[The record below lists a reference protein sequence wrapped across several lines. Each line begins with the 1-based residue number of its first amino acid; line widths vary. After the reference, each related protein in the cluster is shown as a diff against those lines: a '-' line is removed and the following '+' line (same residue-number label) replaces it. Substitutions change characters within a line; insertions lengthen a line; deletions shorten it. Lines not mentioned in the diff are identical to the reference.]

1 MWTGDLY
8 CLVMRGGFVIP
19 AECVPLNGSVLGT
32 AKGTWVIH
40 VEEAVRVE
48 GTATVLL
55 NMSLRRGVRNP
66 EDAVVTR
73 RVGLMVPSTV
83 LEEFRL
89 REAVA
94 CDIRGWLE
102 GTDGDGFLDL
112 RTRYQE
118 AV

>member
-1 MWTGDLY
+1 
-8 CLVMRGGFVIP
+8 
-19 AECVPLNGSVLGT
+19 LNGSVLGT

-40 VEEAVRVE
+40 VDEAVRVE

-55 NMSLRRGVRNP
+55 NVTLHRGVRNP
-66 EDAVVTR
+66 DDLVVTR
-73 RVGLMVPSTV
+73 RVGLMVPSCV
-83 LEEFRL
+83 LDEFRL

-112 RTRYQE
+112 RTRYQP

>member
-1 MWTGDLY
+1 
-8 CLVMRGGFVIP
+8 VILP

-40 VEEAVRVE
+40 VDEAVRVE

-55 NMSLRRGVRNP
+55 NVTLQRGVRNP
-66 EDAVVTR
+66 DDVVVTR
-73 RVGLMVPSTV
+73 RVGLLVPSSV
-83 LEEFRL
+83 LNEFRL

-102 GTDGDGFLDL
+102 STDGDGFLDL
-112 RTRYQE
+112 RVGHQR